1 MLDIYTPLVVEE
13 VDMVVTNLVYL
24 VVQAV
29 EQLQVLAQVLEMIHH

>member
-29 EQLQVLAQVLEMIHH
+29 EQLQVLAQVL